1 MIPANVLANYQGSG
15 PIQLWQFL
23 LELLTDRS
31 CQSIISWTGEEWEFK
46 LHEPDEVHY
55 GLKTDIYEII
65 LICYRSNF
73 ISIFCISLGCPKMG
87 HAQKQTKNELRK
99 AIERAALLL
108 RQKYHSQDCRKEVN
122 YLSKSLPFFKY
133 IVMLFL
139 FYH

>member
-1 MIPANVLANYQGSG
+1 
-15 PIQLWQFL
+15 
-23 LELLTDRS
+23 
-31 CQSIISWTGEEWEFK
+31 
-46 LHEPDEVHY
+46 
-55 GLKTDIYEII
+55 
-65 LICYRSNF
+65 
-73 ISIFCISLGCPKMG
+73 MG